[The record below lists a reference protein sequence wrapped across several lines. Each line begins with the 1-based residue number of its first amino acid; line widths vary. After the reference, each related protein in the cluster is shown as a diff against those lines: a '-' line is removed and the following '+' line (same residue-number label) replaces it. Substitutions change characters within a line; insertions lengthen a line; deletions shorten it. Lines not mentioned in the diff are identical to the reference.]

1 MIKNI
6 LLLSVI
12 FLLIDSGYLYLMK
25 DKFNKIVNAVQN
37 KNLQLN
43 LTYTLACYAFLI
55 SSIFYFVINKDGT
68 LRDAFFLGLFIY
80 GVFETTNLAI
90 FNKWDPIVA
99 TVDTIWGG
107 ILFTLTTY
115 FYRIFIKKI

>member
-25 DKFNKIVNAVQN
+25 DKFNKIVKVIQN

-107 ILFTLTTY
+107 ILFSLTTY
-115 FYRIFIKKI
+115 FYRIFMKKI